1 MATVRRAVQVTLDHK
16 LVASVRE
23 QLGDSQRP
31 DDEVVQAALNAYLLD
46 QLLLPSQQRANLTE
60 EEAERLAVEEV
71 HAMRRERRAA
81 E

>member
-1 MATVRRAVQVTLDHK
+1 MATVRRAVQVTLDQK

>member
-46 QLLLPSQQRANLTE
+46 QLLLPSQQRASLTE

>member
-1 MATVRRAVQVTLDHK
+1 MATVRRAVQVSLDHK

>member
-31 DDEVVQAALNAYLLD
+31 DDEIVQAALNAYLLD